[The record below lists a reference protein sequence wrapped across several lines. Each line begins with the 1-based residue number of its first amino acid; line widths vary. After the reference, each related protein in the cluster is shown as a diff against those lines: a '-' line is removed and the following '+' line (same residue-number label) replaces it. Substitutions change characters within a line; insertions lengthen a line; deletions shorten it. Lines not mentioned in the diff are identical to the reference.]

1 VRWPRESA
9 LRQVKKLMR
18 MRNAVKKCAVLL
30 ITLAVLAASIAGQR
44 WSEQKARDWYAS
56 QGWLVGSNYVPASAI
71 NQLEM
76 WQADTFDPKR
86 IDLELGWAERLGMNT
101 MRVFLHDLAYS
112 QDPAGFKRRLDQFL
126 EISAR
131 HKIRP
136 MLVLFDSVWDPNP
149 HSGKQRE
156 PRPGVHN
163 SGWVQSPGSKGLTDP
178 SEHPRLEKYVKD
190 VVGSFARDGRINS
203 WDIWNEPDNR
213 NGGEYAKQDPPNK
226 VELIEKL
233 LPMAFRWARS
243 ANPEQPLTSGVW
255 KGDWFKVGKLD
266 PVEQIQID
274 NSDIVSFHSY
284 EPADEFTKRL
294 EFLLRYNRPIICT
307 EYMARPRGSTFVA
320 ILPIGKKYN
329 IGMINWGF
337 VQGKSQTNY
346 PWDSWEHPYVEYQ
359 PWIWFHDVFRTDGTP
374 YLREETELIKRL
386 TSESKRMTASR

>member
-1 VRWPRESA
+1 MS
-9 LRQVKKLMR
+9 
-18 MRNAVKKCAVLL
+18 NAVKKCSVLL

-76 WQADTFDPKR
+76 WQADTFDAKR

-213 NGGEYAKQDPPNK
+213 NGGDYAKQDPPNK

>member
-1 VRWPRESA
+1 MRWPRVSA

-18 MRNAVKKCAVLL
+18 MSNAVKKCSVLL

-178 SEHPRLEKYVKD
+178 SEYPRLEKYVKD

-213 NGGEYAKQDPPNK
+213 NGGDYAKQDPPNK

>member
-1 VRWPRESA
+1 
-9 LRQVKKLMR
+9 
-18 MRNAVKKCAVLL
+18 MRNAVKKCSVLL
-30 ITLAVLAASIAGQR
+30 INLVLLVASVAGQR
-44 WSEQKARDWYAS
+44 WSEQQARDWYAS
-56 QGWLVGSNYVPASAI
+56 QGWLVGSNYVPATAI

-86 IDLELGWAERLGMNT
+86 INLELGWAERLGMNT

-112 QDPAGFKRRLDQFL
+112 QDPAGFKKRLDQFL

-163 SGWVQSPGSKGLTDP
+163 SGWVQSPGSKGLADP

-190 VVGSFARDGRINS
+190 VVGSFASDRRINS

-213 NGGEYAKQDPPNK
+213 NGGDYAKQDPPNK
-226 VELIEKL
+226 VELIEQL

-359 PWIWFHDVFRTDGTP
+359 PWIWFHDVFRTDGSP
-374 YLREETELIKRL
+374 YLREETELIKQL